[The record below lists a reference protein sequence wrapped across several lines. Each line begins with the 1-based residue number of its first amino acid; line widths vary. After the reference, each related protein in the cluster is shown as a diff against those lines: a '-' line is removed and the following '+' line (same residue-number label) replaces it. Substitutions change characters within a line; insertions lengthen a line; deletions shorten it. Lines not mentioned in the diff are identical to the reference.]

1 METGEHG
8 LHGVLAVRL
17 VVVGLK
23 PVLVCVTIQPLLMEE
38 PIVLAV
44 LQHLRLATL
53 RPAQH
58 QIQVCTLSLA
68 KTHLGYLL

>member
-1 METGEHG
+1 METGG
-8 LHGVLAVRL
+8 LGQHGVFAVGLAVG
-17 VVVGLK
+17 VPK